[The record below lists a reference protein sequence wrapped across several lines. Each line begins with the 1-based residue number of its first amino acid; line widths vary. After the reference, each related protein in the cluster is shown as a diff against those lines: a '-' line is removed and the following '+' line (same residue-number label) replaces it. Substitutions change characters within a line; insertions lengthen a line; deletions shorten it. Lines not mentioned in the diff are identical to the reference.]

1 MSETTRS
8 ATAGDRDEPLADEAA
23 VIGTDEPGTGP
34 GTGRAAPGRLPRLL
48 IRLVGPALLTLFL
61 VAIGETQAPVLLGDD
76 RQWILAATAAISL
89 ATAAVALN
97 ILMGFTGLLSLG
109 HAAFFLVGAYAS
121 GVWAG
126 KMGLAGLASFGVAV
140 VVGAAVGIFL
150 ALLCCHLKPFY
161 LTVVTFGFG
170 LLVPSLT
177 LAFPSVFGREPTVDP
192 IAYQDLPY
200 ARGNEFLGEYYTG
213 AIILGL
219 ALLLAWN
226 LYRSRWG
233 RALRT
238 IRESEVAAR
247 ASGVN
252 TYWYK
257 VAAFSVSAAIV
268 AAAGAVT
275 AHGVSIISPELVPPS
290 ANLEYVIAAFI
301 GGLGTLAGPVVG
313 AFAIGFGLET
323 GPVSD
328 LVGDWRAALVAG
340 VGIVAVVLLP
350 RGIMGALSRGIG
362 RLRWYRSLHTSPPLA
377 PDANPAPPPRDLPPD
392 GAPILE
398 ALGVTKH
405 FGGLTALNEFDLTVT
420 RGTIHALI
428 GPNGSGKST
437 LVNVVTGFYPL
448 TRGRLRLNDEDITRT
463 NTMHR
468 TRKGLARTFQNVQ
481 VCRRTSVLENVMVGA
496 HTRSRTSLTSALI
509 GLPVVSRESRRV
521 GDRAQQI
528 LEFVGLNDKRDE
540 LVSSLP
546 FVDLRKVEI
555 ARALAADPWLLLL
568 DEPGAGMHP
577 KELDELK
584 NLIGAIRNQGVTVL
598 LIEHHMDVVMELADM
613 VTVLDYGTKIAEGT
627 PAQIQAD
634 PRVIEA
640 YLGTGAE

>member
-1 MSETTRS
+1 MSETTRP
-8 ATAGDRDEPLADEAA
+8 APAQVPAPAADA
-23 VIGTDEPGTGP
+23 VEVIDTDEHGQQPSTGFSP
-34 GTGRAAPGRLPRLL
+34 PSRVVRLSF
-48 IRLVGPALLTLFL
+48 RLVGPVLLTLFI
-61 VAIGETQAPVLLGDD
+61 VAIGETQAPVSLGDD

-109 HAAFFLVGAYAS
+109 HAAFFLIGAYAA

-126 KMGLAGLASFGVAV
+126 KMGLGGLASFGVAV
-140 VVGAAVGIFL
+140 AVGAAVGIFL

-192 IAYQDLPY
+192 VVFEDLPF

-213 AIILGL
+213 AIILGV
-219 ALLLAWN
+219 ALMLAWN
-226 LYRSRWG
+226 LFRSRWG

-275 AHGVSIISPELVPPS
+275 AHGVTIISPELVPPT

-301 GGLGTLAGPVVG
+301 GGLGTLAGPVIG

-323 GPVSD
+323 GPFSD
-328 LVGDWRAALVAG
+328 LVGDWKAALVAA
-340 VGIVAVVLLP
+340 VGIGAVALLP
-350 RGIMGALSRGIG
+350 RGIMGALNRGMG
-362 RLRWYRSLHTSPPLA
+362 RLRWYRSLHTSPPLRPGA
-377 PDANPAPPPRDLPPD
+377 EPAPPSRVPPPD

-398 ALGVTKH
+398 ALGVTKY
-405 FGGLTALNEFDLTVT
+405 FGGLTALNEVDLTVR

-437 LVNVVTGFYPL
+437 FVNVVTGFYPL
-448 TRGRLRLNDEDITRT
+448 TRGRLRLNDEDMTGI
-463 NTMHR
+463 NTMQR
-468 TRKGLARTFQNVQ
+468 TRRGLARTFQNVQ
-481 VCRRTSVLENVMVGA
+481 VCRRTTVLENVMVGA
-496 HTRSRTSLTSALI
+496 HTRSRTSLASALI

-521 GDRAQQI
+521 GERAQQI

-577 KELDELK
+577 NELEELK
-584 NLIGAIRNQGVTVL
+584 DLIAAIRDQGVTVL
-598 LIEHHMDVVMELADM
+598 LIEHHMDVVMQLADI

-627 PAQIQAD
+627 PAQVQAD

-640 YLGTGAE
+640 YLGTGTG